1 MTFSNIDSSLIK
13 QKVMATMVVQQPQI
27 QPMPMT
33 PQIVQQPP
41 QIVQQPPQIVGQAPG
56 GPTFLM
62 ASLYVGDLHPD
73 VTEAMLFEKFA
84 AAGPVKV

>member
-33 PQIVQQPP
+33 S

-84 AAGPVKV
+84 AAGPVKA

>member
-1 MTFSNIDSSLIK
+1 
-13 QKVMATMVVQQPQI
+13 MAVQVQQQQI
-27 QPMPMT
+27 QQVAVQQL
-33 PQIVQQPP
+33 PQIVQK
-41 QIVQQPPQIVGQAPG
+41 PPQIVGQAPG

-84 AAGPVKV
+84 AAGPVKA